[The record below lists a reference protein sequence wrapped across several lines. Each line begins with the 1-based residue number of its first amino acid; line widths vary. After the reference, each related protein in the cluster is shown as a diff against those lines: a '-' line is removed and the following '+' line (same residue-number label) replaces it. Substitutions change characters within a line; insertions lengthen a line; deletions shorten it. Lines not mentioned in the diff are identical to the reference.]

1 MAFSSLHGRHSD
13 STEFRPASV
22 SGNAVW
28 AVNKGCVKGI
38 GKSAPLGPY
47 LPFFYTW
54 EVDVMSGAPA
64 AVLDDE
70 VILKTE
76 ARRTEGA

>member
-1 MAFSSLHGRHSD
+1 MCERHW
-13 STEFRPASV
+13 EE
-22 SGNAVW
+22 
-28 AVNKGCVKGI
+28 C
-38 GKSAPLGPY
+38 PLGPY

-70 VILKTE
+70 VVLKTE